1 MNIRNISTNLI
12 NINYI
17 FYSIKMQVIKSLNIL
32 ILLDK
37 LNVYH
42 NFFNI

>member
-1 MNIRNISTNLI
+1 MIIKKYKYQI

-17 FYSIKMQVIKSLNIL
+17 SYSIQMQIIKSLNIL
-32 ILLDK
+32 ILFNK

-42 NFFNI
+42 NCFNF